1 MTKNYGILN
10 FSNNCYLNVIIQ
22 ILLKNENTK
31 KIIDK
36 HLEYKDDIINPKLIM
51 KLLSDSLNC
60 DNQNDSQETITLLT
74 EKLPDLDNYIT
85 NKVKYYYKCNI
96 CQQSRSKLDSILTFS
111 VFTENIEDSIKNL
124 VNSEEHM
131 LECDNCS
138 KKLRQKTITNTT
150 KTCKIKKLGNIII
163 FINILKIKLS
173 IANTITFNQDTYV
186 LSGLVKHFGSQN
198 FGHYIFI
205 DLLNKK
211 LINDTKIIEISQ
223 KDINYDDIYLFFY
236 TKKSS

>member
-1 MTKNYGILN
+1 MSENYGIMN

-31 KIIDK
+31 RIIDK
-36 HLEYKDDIINPKLIM
+36 HLEYKDNIINPMPVM
-51 KLLSDSLNC
+51 KLLSDTLNC

-74 EKLPDLDNYIT
+74 DKLPELDNYIT

-96 CQQSRSKLDSILTFS
+96 CQTSRSKSDSILTFS
-111 VFTENIEDSIKNL
+111 VFTENVEDSIKNL
-124 VNSEEHM
+124 VNTEQHK

-150 KTCKIKKLGNIII
+150 KTCKIKKLGDIII
-163 FINILKIKLS
+163 FINILKIKLD
-173 IANTITFNQDTYV
+173 IAKTITFNNDTYI
-186 LSGLVKHFGSQN
+186 LTGLIKHYGSQN

-205 DLLNKK
+205 DLEKNI
-211 LINDTKIIEISQ
+211 LINDTKISEISK

-236 TKKSS
+236 TKKTK